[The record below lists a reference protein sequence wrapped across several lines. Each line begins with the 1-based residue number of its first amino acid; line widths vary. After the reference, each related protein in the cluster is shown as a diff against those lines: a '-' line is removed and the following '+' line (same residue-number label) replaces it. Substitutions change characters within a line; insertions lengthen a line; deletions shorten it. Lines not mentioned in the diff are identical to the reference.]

1 MSNQPWSRQPT
12 ITAVAGAVA
21 IMTREW
27 GYELTPSRCTAI
39 AKRYKADV
47 NLDNAAALRD
57 WVRDNVDYW
66 A

>member
-1 MSNQPWSRQPT
+1 
-12 ITAVAGAVA
+12 
-21 IMTREW
+21 MTREW
-27 GYELTPSRCTAI
+27 GYELTPARCTAI

-47 NLDNAAALRD
+47 NLDNATALRD